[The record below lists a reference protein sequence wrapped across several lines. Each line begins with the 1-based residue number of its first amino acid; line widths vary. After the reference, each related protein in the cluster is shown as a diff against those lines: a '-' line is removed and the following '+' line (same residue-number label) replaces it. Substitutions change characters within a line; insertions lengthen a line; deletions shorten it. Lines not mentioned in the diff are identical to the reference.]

1 MRIHALNHLV
11 ESARAL
17 GESRKV
23 IVLGSSSLLASF
35 PEIGEEGL
43 LDNTYDGDLLLDPIS
58 KEIASFLTESLGQG
72 SLFRAQKGYHA
83 DILHPT
89 IVESLPPG
97 WGDRLVL
104 MEGFD
109 NVFALAPYDLATV
122 KLVVGREKDLALVR
136 GLLGLG
142 KIFLEKLRERLHAMP
157 LGEKE
162 MFRAGRN
169 LEEVGKGGLGFST
182 KLTSE

>member
-11 ESARAL
+11 EAARAL

-23 IVLGSSSLLASF
+23 IVLGSASVLASF
-35 PEIGEEGL
+35 PEVGEQGL
-43 LDNTYDGDLLLDPIS
+43 LDSTFDGDLLLDPIS
-58 KEIASFLTESLGQG
+58 KEIASYLTESLGQG

-83 DILHPT
+83 DILHPA

-97 WGDRLVL
+97 WEDRLVRL
-104 MEGFD
+104 EGFD
-109 NVFALAPYDLATV
+109 NVFALDPYDLAAV
-122 KLVVGREKDLALVR
+122 KLAVGREKDVALVR

-142 KIFLEKLRERLHAMP
+142 KISLEKLRARLNSMP

-169 LEEVGKGGLGFST
+169 LAALSKAE
-182 KLTSE
+182 